1 MYGLLATK
9 SNQILY
15 MIKKDFD
22 KGGSWS
28 GYWA

>member
-15 MIKKDFD
+15 TRKKDFD